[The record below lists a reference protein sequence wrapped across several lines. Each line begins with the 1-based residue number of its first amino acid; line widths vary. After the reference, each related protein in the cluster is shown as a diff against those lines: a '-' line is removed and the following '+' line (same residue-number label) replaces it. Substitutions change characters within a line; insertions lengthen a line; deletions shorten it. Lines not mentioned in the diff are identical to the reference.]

1 MAMVFDKKQNESSED
16 ARQAVRLEVGK
27 GVFSLESSVE
37 HRKEQYEGSEDG
49 LWMWNMILYFGC
61 GI

>member
-27 GVFSLESSVE
+27 GVFSMESSVE
-37 HRKEQYEGSEDG
+37 HRKEQSEGSEARTMDVEYDMRG
-49 LWMWNMILYFGC
+49 RSR
-61 GI
+61 